1 MTVSAIIPAYNAGP
15 FIVEAV
21 ESIRQQGAAVREII
35 IVDDG
40 STDDTEEL
48 VAALG
53 EDIRYVRQE
62 NSGPSA
68 ARNLGVKLATSPLI
82 AFLDADD
89 VWTPNKIA
97 EQLAIFQAYPDV
109 GLVASDMSEVDIAG
123 AVVTPSVLKAH
134 NLLRFFQNLSGT
146 PVPQALRRLIEKNFI
161 PTGTVIAKKSL
172 LMELGGFNSEIR
184 YGEDLELWARVAA
197 RTPIVCLPRV
207 HMLRRQHGSN
217 ATQATE
223 PMLNDLVKVMK
234 ILRDTCGAELQA
246 QGVDPDAKIS
256 QALFDLAYWNFVA
269 GNLKTARAIFRQS
282 QSYKPHLRT
291 AIHIAASSL
300 PRPVVNAMRQVK
312 QHLGN

>member
-40 STDDTEEL
+40 STDNTEEL

-109 GLVASDMSEVDIAG
+109 GLVASDM
-123 AVVTPSVLKAH
+123 
-134 NLLRFFQNLSGT
+134 
-146 PVPQALRRLIEKNFI
+146 
-161 PTGTVIAKKSL
+161 
-172 LMELGGFNSEIR
+172 
-184 YGEDLELWARVAA
+184 
-197 RTPIVCLPRV
+197 
-207 HMLRRQHGSN
+207 
-217 ATQATE
+217 
-223 PMLNDLVKVMK
+223 
-234 ILRDTCGAELQA
+234 
-246 QGVDPDAKIS
+246 
-256 QALFDLAYWNFVA
+256 
-269 GNLKTARAIFRQS
+269 
-282 QSYKPHLRT
+282 
-291 AIHIAASSL
+291 
-300 PRPVVNAMRQVK
+300 
-312 QHLGN
+312 